1 MSWIKIRQS
10 LLGIAVSHP
19 QINSFGSGNALA
31 IGSDNAFNVRNPEQK
46 KLLYPLL
53 FCDVSGFTNASRGIL
68 TLTVQIYMMD
78 RVEKVQIMDAI
89 TSGNPSVSWQSTE
102 DQVISDMLL
111 VTSDIL
117 SKLTDDP
124 SVTFNLRPGT
134 SGQAFVETRDDIVA
148 GWASTLTFE
157 LPFSMAQCA
166 VPTL

>member
-31 IGSDNAFNVRNPEQK
+31 IGSDNAFNVRLPDQK

-53 FCDVSGFTNASRGIL
+53 FCDVTSFSNASRGVL
-68 TLTVQIYMMD
+68 TLTVQMYVMD
-78 RVEKVQIMDAI
+78 RVEKVQITDPI
-89 TSGNPSVSWQSTE
+89 TSGNITVSWQSTE

-117 SKLTDDP
+117 SKLSDDP

-148 GWASTLTFE
+148 GWASSLVFE
-157 LPFSMAQCA
+157 LPYGMDTCS

>member
-31 IGSDNAFNVRNPEQK
+31 IGSDNAFNVRLPEQK

-53 FCDVSGFTNASRGIL
+53 FCDVTSFTNGSRGVM
-68 TLTVQIYMMD
+68 TLSVQMYVMD
-78 RVEKVQIMDAI
+78 RVEKVQIMDPV
-89 TSGNPSVSWQSTE
+89 TSGNPSVAWQSTE
-102 DQVISDMLL
+102 DQVLSDMLL

-117 SKLTDDP
+117 SKLSDDP

-148 GWASTLTFE
+148 GWASSLVFE
-157 LPFSMAQCA
+157 LPFSMAACA
-166 VPTL
+166 VPSL